1 MPFLLVEILNFQG
14 SAHLRGVGSLSKL
27 FTEDTKYVNYS
38 HPAIQKKAQELF
50 EDGMTEVEKAQKA
63 YYFVRDEIKHS
74 FDIGAKVVSITA
86 SDALLNGTG
95 VCHVKSNL
103 LAALLRSQGI
113 PAGFCFQY
121 LTLDDKDASRG
132 YVTHGYNA
140 VYLEAHWVKLDA
152 RGNKENVHAEFSL
165 GEPILAFPIREELN
179 EYDVAGIFAKP
190 NMTSI
195 RYLESLQE
203 LDPYKYADCNRVEQK
218 PDILL

>member
-1 MPFLLVEILNFQG
+1 MDKYLFQI
-14 SAHLRGVGSLSKL
+14 

-38 HPAIQKKAQELF
+38 HPAIQKKIQELF
-50 EDGMTEVEKAQKA
+50 NDGMTEVEKAKKA
-63 YYFVRDEIKHS
+63 YYFVRDKIGHS

-86 SDALLNGTG
+86 SDVLQNGTG
-95 VCHVKSNL
+95 ICHAKSNL

-140 VYLEAHWVKLDA
+140 VYLDNHWVKLDA
-152 RGNKENVHAEFSL
+152 RGNKQNVHAEFSL
-165 GEPILAFPIREELN
+165 GEPVLAFPIREEWN
-179 EYDVAGIFAKP
+179 EYYVAGIFAKP
-190 NMTSI
+190 NMTSM
-195 RYLESLQE
+195 RYLESLEE
-203 LDPYKYADCNRVEQK
+203 LDPYKYADCNKVEQK

>member
-1 MPFLLVEILNFQG
+1 MDKYLYQI
-14 SAHLRGVGSLSKL
+14 

-38 HPAIQKKAQELF
+38 HPAIQKKIQELF
-50 EDGMTEVEKAQKA
+50 NDGMTEVEKAQKA
-63 YYFVRDEIKHS
+63 YYFVRDRIGHS
-74 FDIGAKVVSITA
+74 FDIGARVVSITA
-86 SDALLNGTG
+86 SDVLQNGTG
-95 VCHVKSNL
+95 ICHAKSNL

-140 VYLEAHWVKLDA
+140 VYLDNHWVKLDA

-165 GEPILAFPIREELN
+165 GKPVLAFPIREEWN
-179 EYDVAGIFAKP
+179 EYHVVGIFARP
-190 NMTSI
+190 NMTSM
-195 RYLESLQE
+195 RYLESLEE
-203 LDPYKYADCNRVEQK
+203 LAPYKYADWNKVEQK